1 MSAIDVTAPALPGL
15 LAPAAQPQAYAV
27 RFVGKTGTYWRLLI
41 RGAVLLAV
49 TLGIYRFWLATD
61 IRRYL
66 WSNTEV
72 TGESLEYTG
81 TPSELLIGF
90 LIAIA
95 ILVPVYVAFFVVAL
109 NLGPIG
115 QFMGVLGFPILAFL
129 GHVAVY
135 RARRYRLTR
144 TVLRG
149 IRFHQTGAAWRY
161 AVCALFWWT
170 IAALTLGLAYPFG
183 QAALERLKL
192 RHTYYGNLQGQ
203 FVGAGWRLFLR
214 GLLMWVLVM
223 GPLVVAIAYP
233 FVMGIDWDAVV
244 KAATAARNGNDFL
257 RRLGAEQARLVTTA
271 GSIAIGAFSVS
282 LLMATILFPAFQAM
296 TLRWWMS
303 GLRFGELAIGSRLR
317 TAYIYG
323 GYLRFIGY
331 SVLFSIG
338 AMVMAVIVVV
348 VFQFAVLPSVSSEIA
363 ETVGVV
369 GGVAFYVAM
378 MLGFS
383 TIYQATAK
391 LALWRRGVESIELTG
406 ADALSRVTAEGAPS
420 SAVGEGLADALNVG
434 GF

>member
-1 MSAIDVTAPALPGL
+1 MSAIDVTAPAAPGL
-15 LAPAAQPQAYAV
+15 LAPVARPEAYAV
-27 RFVGKTGTYWRLLI
+27 RFVGTTGAYWRLLI

-49 TLGIYRFWLATD
+49 TLGIYRFWLATEV
-61 IRRYL
+61 RRFL

-72 TGESLEYTG
+72 LDESLEYTG
-81 TPSELLIGF
+81 TPLELLVGF

-95 ILVPVYVAFFVVAL
+95 LLVPIYVGFFVVAL
-109 NLGPIG
+109 NLGPVG
-115 QFMGVLGFPILAFL
+115 QFVGVLGFPVLAFL

-149 IRFHQTGAAWRY
+149 VRFHQTGAAWRY

-170 IAALTLGLAYPFG
+170 LIALTLGLAYPFA
-183 QAALERLKL
+183 QASLERLKL
-192 RHTYYGNLQGQ
+192 RHTYYGNLRGE

-214 GLLMWVLVM
+214 GLLMWILVM
-223 GPLVVAIAYP
+223 GPLVAAITYSLAI
-233 FVMGIDWDAVV
+233 VDWDALI
-244 KAATAARNGNDFL
+244 AAASSARDSSDFFA
-257 RRLGAEQARLVTTA
+257 RLGSKTEATTRAGAIAVTCVT
-271 GSIAIGAFSVS
+271 SSFLIAA
-282 LLMATILFPAFQAM
+282 ILFPAFQAV

-303 GLRFGELAIGSRLR
+303 GLRFGEVAIGSRLR
-317 TAYIYG
+317 TVHIYG

-331 SVLFSIG
+331 SILFFIVSMVVAIIAVVLFRFS
-338 AMVMAVIVVV
+338 V
-348 VFQFAVLPSVSSEIA
+348 QPSVQSDIA
-363 ETVGVV
+363 EIIAAV
-369 GGVAFYVAM
+369 GGVGFYVAM

-391 LALWRRGVESIELTG
+391 LTLWRRGVESIELTG